1 MKRAPLGK
9 LFLDLMLDK
18 VSWPLNLVGSG
29 CYLEQPSMN
38 EALLEAVAWE
48 MGARYDSDCLPQ
60 LFVEPVADGNFQCN
74 YLGHLLCFKSHL
86 ERMIGPSGARQSR
99 KVFFMPPHSMAD
111 MNFRPHGN
119 VPDAAGLAA
128 FPYRPF
134 MWHWVNYRP
143 KRQVMLEHLGLTARA
158 ESNLPPYPT
167 QNDND
172 SAWRSFERREASW
185 CRRHVKPG
193 RCTLVSPPEVCKE
206 LKPGVVQYC

>member
-38 EALLEAVAWE
+38 EALLEAVAFE
-48 MGARYDSDCLPQ
+48 MGAQYDSDCLPQ

-74 YLGHLLCFKSHL
+74 YLGHLLCFKRHL
-86 ERMIGPSGARQSR
+86 ERMVGPFGARKSR
-99 KVFFMPPHSMAD
+99 KVFFMPPHSVAD

-119 VPDAAGLAA
+119 VPDGGLAS
-128 FPYRPF
+128 FQYRPF

-143 KRQVMLEHLGLTARA
+143 KRQVMLEHLNLTPLAA
-158 ESNLPPYPT
+158 SQLPRYPP
-167 QNDND
+167 QEGND
-172 SAWRSFERREASW
+172 STWRHFEKQEKAW

-193 RCTLVSPPEVCKE
+193 SCTLVSPQEVCQH